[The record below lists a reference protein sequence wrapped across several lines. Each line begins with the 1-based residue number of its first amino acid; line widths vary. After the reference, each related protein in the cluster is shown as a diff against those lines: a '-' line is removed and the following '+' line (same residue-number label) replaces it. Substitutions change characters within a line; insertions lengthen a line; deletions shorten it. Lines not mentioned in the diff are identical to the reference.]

1 MTTTANTGDELIIRI
16 SQLSNGLHEYHFSS
30 DPSIVGLHGNFK
42 ARVVVDAVLDKT
54 PHEIFLRAAART
66 SGSFTCD
73 RCTENFEQAVSN
85 EFTVY
90 YVYRELEDGRY
101 PPEEVQ
107 VISPDTTY
115 IDLAEDVRQ
124 MVLLSIPL
132 KLLCKTDCK
141 GLCPHCGSDLN
152 AGPCSC
158 TKQEI
163 DPRWEGLAKILKN

>member
-30 DPSIVGLHGNFK
+30 DPSIVGLDGNFK

-54 PHEIFLRAAART
+54 PHEIFLKAVVRT
-66 SGSFTCD
+66 SGSFACD
-73 RCTENFEQAVSN
+73 RCTENVEQAVSN

-90 YVYRELEDGRY
+90 YIYQNPENGRY

-107 VISPDTTY
+107 IISPNTTY

-124 MVLLSIPL
+124 MVMLSIPL
-132 KLLCKTDCK
+132 KLLCNTDCR
-141 GLCPHCGSDLN
+141 GLCSHCGSNLN

-158 TKQEI
+158 RDREI
-163 DPRWEGLAKILKN
+163 DLRWEGLAKILKN